1 MSTSGRTQRLS
12 SRERWVV
19 AGIGSVATAMSL
31 LVCGL
36 YCYLFV
42 TLDTPGANFSA
53 YVQLLVDALGRGE
66 MKKALAII
74 SLPFLILLLAGWM
87 GMSTALGVFG
97 RRTILSRA
105 ILAANEKIG
114 LLELFFVC
122 LAAVAIISGVVLAFV
137 GPPFVSIP
145 FLLSGLGIIVAGQL
159 VGRRF
164 AGVPRAGDGISEAR
178 RSKAA
183 TPAEQG

>member
-1 MSTSGRTQRLS
+1 MSTSRQPRRLS

-19 AGIGSVATAMSL
+19 AGVGSVATAMPL

-36 YCYLFV
+36 YCYLFL
-42 TLDTPGANFSA
+42 TLDTPGANFRA
-53 YVQLLVDALGRGE
+53 YVQLLVDSLGRGE

-74 SLPFLILLLAGWM
+74 SLPLLILLLAGWL
-87 GMSTALGVFG
+87 GPSTAIGAFG
-97 RRTILSRA
+97 RRTALSRA
-105 ILAANEKIG
+105 ILAANGKIG

-122 LAAVAIISGVVLAFV
+122 LAAAAILSGVVLAFV

-145 FLLSGLGIIVAGQL
+145 FLLSGLGLLIAGRL

-164 AGVPRAGDGISEAR
+164 AGAPRAGNGISGAGRSEAV
-178 RSKAA
+178 
-183 TPAEQG
+183 TPAE